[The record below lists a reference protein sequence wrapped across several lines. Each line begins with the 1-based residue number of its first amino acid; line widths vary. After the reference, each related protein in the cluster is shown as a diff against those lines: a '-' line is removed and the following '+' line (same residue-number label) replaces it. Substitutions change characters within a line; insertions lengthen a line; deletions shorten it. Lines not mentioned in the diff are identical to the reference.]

1 MNPLIEK
8 SVTQLIAKDDPQ
20 YFSQTCHKPYDRH
33 DYKLVYTNG
42 KTVAY
47 DDYMDLQA
55 AWFQTA
61 HQFLSH
67 VEVLDKKKKTKTNP
81 KGF

>member
-1 MNPLIEK
+1 MTK
-8 SVTQLIAKDDPQ
+8 FK
-20 YFSQTCHKPYDRH
+20 QTCDKPYDRH

-42 KTVAY
+42 KTVIY

-55 AWFQTA
+55 TWFQTP

-67 VEVLDKKKKTKTNP
+67 VEVLDKKKKRQSNA